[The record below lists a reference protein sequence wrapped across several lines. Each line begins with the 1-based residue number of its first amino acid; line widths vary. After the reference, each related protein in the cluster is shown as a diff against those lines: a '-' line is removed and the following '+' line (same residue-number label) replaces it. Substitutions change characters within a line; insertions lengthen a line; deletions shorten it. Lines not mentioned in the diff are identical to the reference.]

1 MVPPAFW
8 IVTAALLGAIF
19 GSFINMAAYRLPRRI
34 STWRRAR
41 SFCPK
46 CNHELAWYD
55 NIPIFSYLSLLGKC
69 RYCRVGIPPRYLF
82 TELIVAG
89 LFTLAAYQFFA
100 LNGGPGGAMPTARFA
115 ALLFLIVDF
124 VLLSVVDWESY
135 LIPIETTLWWIIPA
149 LVVTPFFPEI
159 HAGMAPWTKYVWLNG
174 FIDGFT
180 GMVAGGGLLWVI
192 GVLVTAM
199 IFVRNS
205 LRRIHEPPPEAM
217 GIGDVH
223 MMMLFGA
230 IFGWKAALLAILC
243 GVFIGAMAMFKLLY
257 NKIQRWRLGDKWK
270 PKPPTFELPD
280 DGAPYEMQIWMPPVF
295 GGIVL
300 IVAAILEDHRRTLVI
315 GGNFDF
321 FVPSVLLFLLGGG
334 MVLAFFFFLY
344 LKKNNMLPGGE
355 IVQNAA
361 GVKEEVYH
369 GNYIPFGP
377 SLALGSIFV
386 AFCDPMLRAYAYKFF
401 VMPGAGVPKSP
412 YAIVGE
418 SWIAVFLD
426 LVLGL
431 FMTIGEWMK
440 KLMGV
445 NA

>member
-1 MVPPAFW
+1 MVPPVFW
-8 IVTAALLGAIF
+8 IVTATILGAIF
-19 GSFINMAAYRLPRRI
+19 GSYINMAAYRLPRGI

-55 NIPIFSYLSLLGKC
+55 NIPIFSYMSLQGKC
-69 RYCRVGIPPRYLF
+69 RYCSVRIPPRYLV
-82 TELIVAG
+82 TELIVAAF
-89 LFTLAAYQFFA
+89 FTLAAYQFFQ
-100 LNGGPGGAMPTARFA
+100 LNGGPGGTMPTARFV

-135 LIPIETTLWWIIPA
+135 LIPIETTLYWIVPA
-149 LVVTPFFPEI
+149 LIVTPFFPEI
-159 HAGMAPWTKYVWLNG
+159 HSGMTIWTRYSYVNG
-174 FIDGFT
+174 LIDAFT
-180 GMVAGGGLLWVI
+180 GMVVGGAMLWVI

-199 IFVRNS
+199 IFVRNTI
-205 LRRIHEPPPEAM
+205 RGIHEPPPEAM

-243 GVFIGAMAMFKLLY
+243 GVVIGAMAMFKLIY

-270 PKPPTFELPD
+270 PKPPTFELPE
-280 DGAPYEMQIWMPPVF
+280 DGEPYEMQIWMPPVF
-295 GGIVL
+295 GAIVL
-300 IVAAILEDHRRTLVI
+300 IVATVLEDQRRMIRFGGSFDYLVP
-315 GGNFDF
+315 
-321 FVPSVLLFLLGGG
+321 VSLLFFLGAG

-344 LKKNNMLPGGE
+344 LKSKKMLPGGQ
-355 IVQNAA
+355 IVENSA

-386 AFCDPMLRAYAYKFF
+386 AFCDPMLRAYAFKFF
-401 VMPGAGVPKSP
+401 VQPGSTPSWSYRIAGE
-412 YAIVGE
+412 A
-418 SWIAVFLD
+418 WIAAVLDFVLNVFMAMGNWLKS
-426 LVLGL
+426 VLGL
-431 FMTIGEWMK
+431 
-440 KLMGV
+440 
-445 NA
+445 